1 MLVRGHHHRSNA
13 LLDFMIEGAGNLFP
27 GKSIELISRRS
38 TFKPNSL
45 APAYFD
51 LQINGGMGINFTS
64 ATLTQEEIERVAEIC
79 AAQGIAAFCP
89 TVITASSET
98 ILAAMFALRQACEAS
113 QTLQEAMSC
122 FHLEGPFI
130 SGEDGPRGAHPR
142 EHVRTVDIALFE
154 RWHEAAGGRIK
165 LVTLAPEVPGAIRLI
180 EQLVKQS
187 IVVSIGHSQAS
198 PAVIREAI
206 AAGAKLS
213 THLGNGCARV
223 LPRHENILWEQ
234 LAADSLSASII
245 PDGHHLPWNLVQCIQ
260 RCKTLDRLI
269 ITCDASPLAGL
280 PPGRYSPWGSEVEI
294 TSEGKIILSSQGVL
308 AGSWDFTSACVEKMI
323 ANTGL
328 SYAQV
333 HPLACDQP
341 RRLLGLPVPTL
352 EVGQPANL
360 VLLNREKSGA
370 MRHTTSIIGGK
381 VIDRPQSAG
390 PIGAA
395 AR

>member
-1 MLVRGHHHRSNA
+1 MLLRGYHYRSA
-13 LLDFMIEGAGNLFP
+13 ILLDFLIDGGRIVSVAP
-27 GKSIELISRRS
+27 AKIELAANLEADLI
-38 TFKPNSL
+38 

-51 LQINGGMGINFTS
+51 LQINGCMGINFTS
-64 ATLTQEEIERVAEIC
+64 ATLTQEEIERVVEVC
-79 AAQGIAAFCP
+79 AAQGISAFCP
-89 TVITASSET
+89 TVITANSET
-98 ILAAMFALRQACEAS
+98 ILAAMSAVRQACEAS
-113 QTLQEAMSC
+113 QALQEAMPC

-142 EHVRTVDIALFE
+142 EHVQDADIALFQ
-154 RWHEAAGGRIK
+154 RWQAAAAGRIK

-180 EQLVKQS
+180 EYLVKQQ

-198 PAVIREAI
+198 PAVIWEVI
-206 AAGAKLS
+206 TAGARLS
-213 THLGNGCARV
+213 THLGNGFARL

-280 PPGRYSPWGSEVEI
+280 SPGRYSPWGSEVEI

-308 AGSWDFTSACVEKMI
+308 AGSWDFTSACVEKMME
-323 ANTGL
+323 NTGL

-352 EVGQPANL
+352 DVGQPANL
-360 VLLNREKSGA
+360 VLLNRDKSGV
-370 MRHTTSIIGGK
+370 MRHTTNIIGGK
-381 VIDRPQSAG
+381 VIDRPQIAG
-390 PIGAA
+390 PIGVG

>member
-1 MLVRGHHHRSNA
+1 MVIRGHHYRTSTS
-13 LLDFMIEGAGNLFP
+13 LDLMIASDQIF
-27 GKSIELISRRS
+27 SIGPMHIERCADLIVD
-38 TFKPNSL
+38 L
-45 APAYFD
+45 IAPAYFD

-64 ATLTQEEIERVAEIC
+64 ATLTQNEIERVVEIC

-89 TVITASSET
+89 TVITASNET
-98 ILAAMFALRQACEAS
+98 ILVAMSALRRACETS
-113 QTLQEAMSC
+113 QALQEAMPC

-142 EHVRTVDIALFE
+142 EHVQAVNIALFE
-154 RWHEAAGGRIK
+154 HWQEAAGGRIK
-165 LVTLAPEVPGAIRLI
+165 LVTLAPEVPGAIRLVEYLI
-180 EQLVKQS
+180 KQG
-187 IVVSIGHSQAS
+187 IIVSIGHSQAS

-206 AAGAKLS
+206 AAGARLS
-213 THLGNGCARV
+213 THLGNGCARM

-234 LAADSLSASII
+234 LAADSLTASII

-280 PPGRYSPWGSEVEI
+280 PPGCYSPWGSEVEI
-294 TSEGKIILSSQGVL
+294 TAEGKIVLSSQGVL
-308 AGSWDFTSACVEKMI
+308 AGSWDFTSACVEKMME
-323 ANTGL
+323 NTGL

-352 EVGQPANL
+352 DVGQRAKL
-360 VLLNREKSGA
+360 VLLNRDEAGVL
-370 MRHTTSIIGGK
+370 RHTAS
-381 VIDRPQSAG
+381 VIDGTIIHRPQSVG
-390 PIGAA
+390 RVGVA

>member
-1 MLVRGHHHRSNA
+1 MLLRGYHLSSAARVDF
-13 LLDFMIEGAGNLFP
+13 LLDDGRIASVTPANRGLAADLEAD
-27 GKSIELISRRS
+27 LI
-38 TFKPNSL
+38 

-64 ATLTQEEIERVAEIC
+64 ATLTHEEIERVVEVC

-98 ILAAMFALRQACEAS
+98 IMASMSALRRACEAS
-113 QTLQEAMSC
+113 RALLEAMPC

-130 SGEDGPRGAHPR
+130 SGEDGPRGAHPW
-142 EHVRTVDIALFE
+142 EHVQAADITLFQ
-154 RWHEAAGGRIK
+154 RWQEAARGRIK

-180 EQLVKQS
+180 EHLVKHG
-187 IVVSIGHSQAS
+187 IVVSIGHSHAS

-206 AAGAKLS
+206 AAGARLS
-213 THLGNGCARV
+213 THLGNGCARL

-294 TSEGKIILSSQGVL
+294 TAEGKIVLSSQGVL
-308 AGSWDFTSACVEKMI
+308 AGSWDFTSACVEKMME
-323 ANTGL
+323 NMGL

-333 HPLACDQP
+333 HPLACGQP

-352 EVGQPANL
+352 EVGQRADL
-360 VLLNREKSGA
+360 VLLNRDDSGVL
-370 MRHTTSIIGGK
+370 RHTTSIMGGK
-381 VIDRPQSAG
+381 MIHRPRSVG

>member
-1 MLVRGHHHRSNA
+1 MLVRSHHYRSEA
-13 LLDFMIEGAGNLFP
+13 LLDFRIEHG
-27 GKSIELISRRS
+27 LIVSVNAANMS
-38 TFKPNSL
+38 QAVNIQDDL
-45 APAYFD
+45 IAPAYFD

-64 ATLTQEEIERVAEIC
+64 ATLTQEEIERVVSVC
-79 AAQGIAAFCP
+79 AAQGIASFCP

-98 ILAAMFALRQACEAS
+98 ILAAMSALRQACEAS
-113 QTLQEAMSC
+113 MALQEAMPC

-130 SGEDGPRGAHPR
+130 SPEDGPRGAHPR
-142 EHVRTVDIALFE
+142 EHVQDADITLFQ
-154 RWHEAAGGRIK
+154 RWQEAAGGRIK

-180 EQLVKQS
+180 EHLAKQG

-198 PAVIREAI
+198 PAVVREAV
-206 AAGAKLS
+206 AAGARLS
-213 THLGNGCARV
+213 THLGNGCARM

-234 LAADSLSASII
+234 LAADSLSTSII

-294 TSEGKIILSSQGVL
+294 TSEGKIVLSSQGVL
-308 AGSWDFTSACVEKMI
+308 AGSWDFTSACVEKMME
-323 ANTGL
+323 NMGL
-328 SYAQV
+328 TYAQV

-341 RRLLGLPVPTL
+341 RRLLGLPMPTL
-352 EVGQPANL
+352 EVGQRADL
-360 VLLNREKSGA
+360 VLLKRDDLGVL
-370 MRHTTSIIGGK
+370 RHTTIIIGGK
-381 VIDRPQSAG
+381 MMHGPQSAG
-390 PIGAA
+390 PVGVA